1 MTLQRSTRAVFPPA
15 LIVREKGHGRIE
27 TRSIRTTTLLN
38 DYVNFPYVRQVLRID
53 RVRADLSGRVK
64 SSETV
69 YGVTSL
75 APGQA
80 GPELLMALSRGQ
92 WHIENKLHWVRDVT
106 LDEDR
111 SQIRTK
117 KGARVFASL
126 RNLAISILRLL
137 GCDNIAAGLRSLAWG
152 GSHRALALIGC

>member
-1 MTLQRSTRAVFPPA
+1 M
-15 LIVREKGHGRIE
+15 RERGHGRIE

-38 DYVNFPYVRQVLRID
+38 DYVNFPYVRQAFRID

-75 APGQA
+75 APSQA
-80 GPELLMALSRGQ
+80 DPKHLMALSRGQ
-92 WHIENKLHWVRDVT
+92 WHIENRLHWVRDAT
-106 LDEDR
+106 FDEDR
-111 SQIRTK
+111 SQIRAK

-126 RNLAISILRLL
+126 RNLVISILRLL
-137 GCDNIAAGLRSLAWG
+137 G
-152 GSHRALALIGC
+152 GCV